1 MPKKIEYINLFFLLT
16 IMLLTEL
23 LQLFSSQL
31 NINKDEFNIIVTTNN
46 IKLNQR
52 LTLAKKE
59 PKEPKEPEKKETKE
73 KKEQIN
79 TTTITCV
86 INEELTNN
94 VTEKRSRGRPKK
106 QCNAITKTHTIDN
119 NVNYEIVE
127 EITHDN
133 KIYYKTDAG
142 VLLDNDYNMKGVI
155 VDGVILMK

>member
-59 PKEPKEPEKKETKE
+59 PKEPK
-73 KKEQIN
+73 
-79 TTTITCV
+79 
-86 INEELTNN
+86 
-94 VTEKRSRGRPKK
+94 
-106 QCNAITKTHTIDN
+106 
-119 NVNYEIVE
+119 
-127 EITHDN
+127 
-133 KIYYKTDAG
+133 
-142 VLLDNDYNMKGVI
+142 
-155 VDGVILMK
+155 